1 MNRTVLSCV
10 YIMKTREKEISV
22 MYCRSCG
29 AQLPEGARFCLK
41 CGTPQ
46 GSTAQPDPF
55 VPRQYEPAP
64 PPVEYRPDYVSPKP
78 EEKVENGAA
87 KKGLV
92 FGILAF
98 CFISILFIVYRFALL
113 PMTYSGASLSRM
125 AGPFVIFLLMDLLS
139 LVFII
144 LNAVFGIMGMVRG
157 IVKKKNLALGIVAAA
172 LFVGNFIF
180 VMVVAARV
188 SYLSNAVTNY
198 WLNQI
203 YW

>member
-1 MNRTVLSCV
+1 
-10 YIMKTREKEISV
+10 

-46 GSTAQPDPF
+46 DSAAQPDPF

-64 PPVEYRPDYVSPKP
+64 PPVEYHPDYVSPKP

-98 CFISILFIVYRFALL
+98 CFISILFIVYRRVLF

-125 AGPFVIFLLMDLLS
+125 AGPFIVFLLMDLLS
-139 LVFII
+139 FVFII

-172 LFVGNFIF
+172 LFVVNFIF
-180 VMVVAARV
+180 FMVVAARV

>member
-1 MNRTVLSCV
+1 
-10 YIMKTREKEISV
+10 

-46 GSTAQPDPF
+46 DSTAQSEPF
-55 VPRQYEPAP
+55 VPRQYAPAPP
-64 PPVEYRPDYVSPKP
+64 PPVEYNAPYEPPKSAEP
-78 EEKVENGAA
+78 AAAENSAA
-87 KKGLV
+87 TKGLV

-98 CFISILFIVYRFALL
+98 CFISILFIVYRRVLF

-125 AGPFVIFLLMDLLS
+125 AGPFIVFLLMDLLS

-172 LFVGNFIF
+172 LFVVNFIF
-180 VMVVAARV
+180 FMVVAARV